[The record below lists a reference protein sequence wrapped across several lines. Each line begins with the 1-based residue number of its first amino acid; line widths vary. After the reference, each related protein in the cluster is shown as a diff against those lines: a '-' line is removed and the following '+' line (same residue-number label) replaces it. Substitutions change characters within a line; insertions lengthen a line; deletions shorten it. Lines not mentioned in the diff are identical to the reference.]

1 MATNALAV
9 TYPRGQSSRGRPSAE
24 RAAEIDEAIRSAA
37 LGAFLSSGYEATSM
51 DAITAAAKVSKGTL
65 YSRYPSKEVLFRS
78 LLEDQLKKLSDRAG
92 AEDHLLPA
100 GLEQR
105 LRVHARTLIA
115 SMHFGEFERVQKLMA
130 SARLAFPQL
139 EQLWHELAIKRYVE
153 FLAQDMANCA
163 NVPQDT
169 EVDWLFLANLFL
181 HSIGGWQHAERLIRP
196 VSDEEVIA
204 FSDAVIATILRSIP
218 QPG

>member
-1 MATNALAV
+1 MSALAV
-9 TYPRGQSSRGRPSAE
+9 TNPRGQSRRGRPSAE
-24 RAAEIDEAIRSAA
+24 RAAEIDDGIRGAA
-37 LGAFLSSGYEATSM
+37 LELFISTGYEATSM

-65 YSRYPSKEVLFRS
+65 YARYSSKEALFRS
-78 LLEDQLKKLSDRAG
+78 LIEDELKKLSDRAG
-92 AEDHLLPA
+92 AEDHLLPDD
-100 GLEQR
+100 LEQR

-115 SMHFGEFERVQKLMA
+115 SMNFGEFERVQKLMA
-130 SARLAFPQL
+130 SARVVFPQL
-139 EQLWHELAIKRYVE
+139 EQLWHELAVKRYVE
-153 FLAQDMANCA
+153 FLAQDMAGCA
-163 NVPQDT
+163 KVPKDAN
-169 EVDWLFLANLFL
+169 VDWLFLANLFL

>member
-1 MATNALAV
+1 MAASALAV
-9 TYPRGQSSRGRPSAE
+9 TDSRGPRRRGRPSAE

-37 LGAFLSSGYEATSM
+37 LEIFLTVGYEATSM

-65 YSRYPSKEVLFRS
+65 YARHPSKEALFRS
-78 LLEDQLKKLSDRAG
+78 LLEDELEKLSDRAG
-92 AEDHLLPA
+92 AEDHLLP
-100 GLEQR
+100 GNLEQR

-130 SARLAFPQL
+130 SARMAFPQL
-139 EQLWHELAIKRYVE
+139 AQLWHELAIKRYVE
-153 FLAQDMANCA
+153 FLAQDMASCA
-163 NVPQDT
+163 KLPRT
-169 EVDWLFLANLFL
+169 AKVDWLFLANLFL

-196 VSDEEVIA
+196 ISDDEVLA
-204 FSDAVIATILRSIP
+204 FSDAVIATILKSIP